1 MNNIISNYMN
11 NFSMDDVKG
20 FAIQNGVYLS
30 DEELVFVYHF
40 VKENYLY
47 ILKNPNSLVLAKYK
61 DKFSK
66 NNYDKIVLLLDF
78 YKRKYGF
85 LLSKLN

>member
-11 NFSMDDVKG
+11 NLSMDDVKG

-40 VKENYLY
+40 VK
-47 ILKNPNSLVLAKYK
+47 AKYK